1 MKLYISSSSL
11 EKAYPDLYEASQL
24 QARRLYCLQ
33 SMVLAEFPEYYKQL
47 PDTLEHYLQLRSL
60 FALIEALWVRLAK
73 QYKSARKS
81 LEDPCEQIPDEVI
94 NLKSMLIEIQAMP
107 LESFV
112 SKTKDGLL
120 DLEKLVKEFSETLGF
135 IVIKPNMWF
144 DDLIG
149 MVKNYGISYPG
160 ILNLALSDSYYP
172 KGVTIGDNLE
182 KLSLLQKIQHDLMT
196 ITQRNLMF
204 FDTDEEFADF
214 VFQPYAVFSEKKG
227 QLSYDGAYSEQYLR
241 AVKDGKKFV
250 IMKGS
255 SDSAVNRRKVVSKR
269 VLVPEE
275 LGSSRKDVCVSL
287 PVENLSDGFIDL

>member
-1 MKLYISSSSL
+1 MKESL
-11 EKAYPDLYEASQL
+11 GNRVAFDILDLWEASQL
-24 QARRLYCLQ
+24 QARRLCSLQ
-33 SMVLAEFPEYYKQL
+33 SMVLAEFPEYHKQL

-73 QYKSARKS
+73 RYKSARKS
-81 LEDPCEQIPDEVI
+81 LEEPCEQIPDEVI
-94 NLKSMLIEIQAMP
+94 NLKSMIIEIQAMP

-120 DLEKLVKEFSETLGF
+120 DLEKLVKGFSETLGF
-135 IVIKPNMWF
+135 TVIKPYMWF

-149 MVKNYGISYPG
+149 MVRNFGISYPG
-160 ILNLALSDSYYP
+160 ILNPALSDSYYP

-182 KLSLLQKIQHDLMT
+182 KPSSLLQIIKHDLMA

-214 VFQPYAVFSEKKG
+214 VFQPYAVFSENNG
-227 QLSYDGAYSEQYLR
+227 QLSYDGAYSEQYLK
-241 AVKDGKKFV
+241 AVKLGKKFI

-255 SDSAVNRRKVVSKR
+255 YESAVNRRKVVSKR

-275 LGSSRKDVCVSL
+275 LGSSRKDVCVTL
-287 PVENLSDGFIDL
+287 PVDNLSDGLIDL

>member
-1 MKLYISSSSL
+1 MKESL
-11 EKAYPDLYEASQL
+11 GNRVAFDILDLWEASQL
-24 QARRLYCLQ
+24 QARRLCSLQ

-60 FALIEALWVRLAK
+60 FALIETLWVRLAK
-73 QYKSARKS
+73 RYKSARKS
-81 LEDPCEQIPDEVI
+81 LEEPCEQIPDEVI

-120 DLEKLVKEFSETLGF
+120 DLEKLVKGFSETLGF
-135 IVIKPNMWF
+135 TVIKPYMWF

-149 MVKNYGISYPG
+149 MVRNFGISYPG
-160 ILNLALSDSYYP
+160 ILNPALSDSYYP

-182 KLSLLQKIQHDLMT
+182 KPSSLLQIIKHDLMA

-214 VFQPYAVFSEKKG
+214 VFQPYAVFSENNG

-241 AVKDGKKFV
+241 AVEEGKKFIV
-250 IMKGS
+250 MKGS
-255 SDSAVNRRKVVSKR
+255 YGSAVNRRKVVSKR

-275 LGSSRKDVCVSL
+275 LGSSRKDVCVTL
-287 PVENLSDGFIDL
+287 PVDNLSDGLLDL